1 MHYATLATVEI
12 PHIKEEDELNVIIT
26 VAENALEAQSDS
38 DFMNE
43 YFLCGQQSSGR
54 GYGSVL

>member
-12 PHIKEEDELNVIIT
+12 PHSKEEDELNVIIA
-26 VAENALEAQSDS
+26 VAENTLEAQGES

-43 YFLCGQQSSGR
+43 YFLNPC
-54 GYGSVL
+54 